1 MIYEIN
7 QGNIPIKLWL
17 DDADIDS
24 MNQAINLSNFPYAFK
39 HIALMPDAHVGYGM
53 PIGGVMAT
61 KDVIVPNA
69 VGVDIGCGMCAVK
82 TSFTH
87 IDTANL
93 KRILGKIREFVPLG
107 FNHHK
112 AMQDIA
118 IMPSPDSVSDFDSI
132 TNRQFNSARRQ
143 LGTLGGG
150 NHFIEIQKGSD
161 GFIYLMIH
169 SGSRNIGKTVAEH
182 YNSLAKKLNEK
193 YKEIPDKWDLAFL
206 HLDSDDGR
214 KYLSEMEYCVK
225 FALANRLLM
234 METVQEIVVDIAG
247 DCEFDESI
255 NIPHNFASLEEHFGE
270 QVWVH
275 RKGATP
281 AYKGC
286 IGIIPGSQGTF
297 SYIVEGLGNPESFE
311 SSSHGAGRKI
321 GRNRAIKELDF
332 EEEVAKMN
340 KRGILHGIRSSKQLD
355 EAPGAYKD
363 IYQVM
368 QNQSD
373 LVKILIE
380 LSPLAVVK
388 A

>member
-82 TSFTH
+82 TTFTH

-112 AMQDIA
+112 EMQDIA

-132 TNRQFNSARRQ
+132 TSRQFNSARRQ
-143 LGTLGGG
+143 VGTLGGG

-182 YNSLAKKLNEK
+182 YNNLAKNLNAK
-193 YKEIPDKWDLAFL
+193 YKEIPEKWDLAFL

-247 DCEFDESI
+247 DCDFDESI

-332 EEEVAKMN
+332 DEEVAKMN
-340 KRGILHGIRSSKQLD
+340 KLGILHGIRSSKQLD